1 MSNYLAVAGV
11 TMTIM
16 NTLAEAFSLDFP
28 GAAVTSFPPDA
39 SGGAIPTVRA
49 NVFLYQIAHN
59 PHWRNEDLP
68 VRRASGDL
76 AQRPV
81 VALDLSYL
89 MTFHGDESA
98 LEPQR
103 LLGSAVHALDARPVL
118 TPALI
123 TAAIQAYAA
132 TAGFASWV
140 SALDLAEQIERVKL
154 TPLPLSLEELSK
166 LWSTLMQTPYRLSV
180 TYQAIVVFIEGRDF
194 PRPAL
199 PVRSRNLYVQPIRV
213 PTLDVVLVEPAGGDP
228 PGLVKPILPDSAL
241 LIRGERLH
249 GASATT
255 VVRIFGSDVDLSTL
269 NAAQTVVTDTQIRM
283 RLGDVVAAGAMP
295 RAGAQGLQV
304 IQTLKVGDPSAAH
317 DVPLFESNAA
327 PFVLHPTI
335 GAATFADDSGQQIMT
350 VPMTAV
356 TIDPTQRVLAYL
368 YPTAPPTPASPAAI
382 LPARHRA
389 LAADPITFIVDH
401 TQVQAGT
408 YLLSVQVD
416 GAASLLDTD
425 ASGALIGPK
434 VTIP

>member
-28 GAAVTSFPPDA
+28 GAQVTSFPPDA
-39 SGGAIPTVRA
+39 SGGAIPTLRA
-49 NVFLYQIAHN
+49 NVFLYQIAHD

-68 VRRASGDL
+68 VRRGSGDL

-89 MTFHGDESA
+89 VTFHGDESA

-103 LLGSAVHALDARPVL
+103 LLGSAVHALDARPIL

-123 TAAIQAYAA
+123 TAAIKAYAA
-132 TAGFASWV
+132 TAGFTTWV
-140 SALDLAEQIERVKL
+140 SDLDLADQIERVKL

-166 LWSTLMQTPYRLSV
+166 LWSTLIQTPYRLSI

-199 PVRSRNLYVQPIRV
+199 PVRSRSLYVQPIRV
-213 PTLDVVLVEPAGGDP
+213 PTIDEVLVEPGVGDP

-241 LIRGERLH
+241 LIRGQRLH
-249 GASATT
+249 SASASTI
-255 VVRIFGSDVDLSTL
+255 VRMFGSDVDLSTL
-269 NAAQTVVTDTQIRM
+269 NAAQTVVTDSQIRL
-283 RLGDVVAAGAMP
+283 RLNDVAAAGAIP
-295 RAGAQGLQV
+295 RAGAQGIQV
-304 IQTLKVGDPSAAH
+304 IQTLQVGDPSALH

-335 GAATFADDSGQQIMT
+335 GAATFAMDSGQQIMT
-350 VPMTAV
+350 VPITSV
-356 TIDPTQRVLAYL
+356 TIDPTQRILAYL
-368 YPTAPPTPASPAAI
+368 YPTPPTTPASPAAI
-382 LPARHRA
+382 LPARRRA
-389 LAADPITFIVDH
+389 LTTDPITFVVDH

-416 GAASLLDTD
+416 GAASLLDTN
-425 ASGALIGPK
+425 AGGGLSGPQ